1 MAYFIPLIPVKYF
14 IETNPMLGSKKKK
27 AFANHHS
34 LLSPASRIVG
44 DLYFSGD
51 FYVEGNIKGNIYAE
65 EGKPAKLIV
74 HQDAFVEGDIH
85 VPNIVING
93 KVRGTVY
100 ASKHI
105 ELSAKAIVE
114 GAIHYQLIEMVKGS
128 QLIGQLVSLGG
139 GLEAAAA
146 NQDKAPV
153 KVAAVAVKSK

>member
-1 MAYFIPLIPVKYF
+1 
-14 IETNPMLGSKKKK
+14 MLGSKKKK

-34 LLSPASRIVG
+34 LLSPSSKIIG
-44 DLYFSGD
+44 DIHFSGD
-51 FYVEGNIKGNIYAE
+51 FYIEGNIKGNIHAE
-65 EGKPAKLIV
+65 EGKPAKLII

-93 KVRGTVY
+93 RVRGTVH
-100 ASKHI
+100 STKHI

-128 QLIGQLVSLGG
+128 QLIGQLLSLGG

-146 NQDKAPV
+146 SKAAAP
-153 KVAAVAVKSK
+153 VAAVATKTKQ